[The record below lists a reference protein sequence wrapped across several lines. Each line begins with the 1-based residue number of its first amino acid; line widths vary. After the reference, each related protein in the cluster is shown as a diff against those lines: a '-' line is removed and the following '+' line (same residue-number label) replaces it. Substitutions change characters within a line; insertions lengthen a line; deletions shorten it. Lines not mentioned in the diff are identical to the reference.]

1 MNIINLIRIALR
13 ALQRNKLRAFLTML
27 GIIIGVAAVITM
39 MSIGQG
45 SKQSIQTSL
54 SAMGTNVIT
63 IFPYSN
69 QPGPG
74 GGGAR
79 LGASS
84 IQSLTLNDVNRIRQ
98 DVQNITAASPD
109 VSTSG
114 QSIKGANN
122 WPTNMQG
129 VSPEYLAIRT
139 LQVQDGVAF
148 TEDDVRSSAKVC
160 LLGQTVVTNLFGAN
174 ANPVGQIIRFNKI
187 PFTVI
192 GVLSPK
198 GQNTFGQDQDDI
210 IVAPYTTVMKRLL
223 ATTYLN
229 SIYASAKAENLS
241 EKATDEISAVLRQAH
256 RIREDQEDDFQVRTQ
271 AELIKTLSSTSGML
285 TVLLTAVAGISL
297 VIGGIGIMNI
307 MYVSVTERTREI
319 GLRMSIGA
327 RGSDILSQF
336 LIEAV
341 LISITGGLI
350 GVLLGISASLLVSTL
365 LGWPI
370 IISQSSII
378 ISFLV
383 CAVTGVFFGY
393 YPAQKASRLDPIEA
407 LRYE

>member
-1 MNIINLIRIALR
+1 MNIVNLIRIALR

-63 IFPYSN
+63 VFPYSN

-79 LGASS
+79 LGAAS
-84 IQSLTLNDVNRIRQ
+84 IQSLTLNDVTRIRQ
-98 DVQNITAASPD
+98 DVQDITAASPD

-129 VSPEYLAIRT
+129 VSPEYLTIRT

-210 IVAPYTTVMKRLL
+210 IVAPYTTVM
-223 ATTYLN
+223 
-229 SIYASAKAENLS
+229 
-241 EKATDEISAVLRQAH
+241 
-256 RIREDQEDDFQVRTQ
+256 
-271 AELIKTLSSTSGML
+271 
-285 TVLLTAVAGISL
+285 
-297 VIGGIGIMNI
+297 
-307 MYVSVTERTREI
+307 
-319 GLRMSIGA
+319 
-327 RGSDILSQF
+327 
-336 LIEAV
+336 
-341 LISITGGLI
+341 
-350 GVLLGISASLLVSTL
+350 
-365 LGWPI
+365 
-370 IISQSSII
+370 
-378 ISFLV
+378 
-383 CAVTGVFFGY
+383 
-393 YPAQKASRLDPIEA
+393 
-407 LRYE
+407 